1 MCPKEPNKNARSE
14 RNNAEDLAMLRR
26 IEAEVELEK
35 LKATRDASSL
45 ASEHLGVY
53 GGAYLCV
60 LVLAFYGGALYLP
73 ESSLS
78 VVATLTTVVAGALI
92 SLLRQVVSGNGH
104 GHEDEGRE

>member
-1 MCPKEPNKNARSE
+1 MTEKNPTKGARTE

-78 VVATLTTVVAGALI
+78 VVATLTTVVAGAMI
-92 SLLRQVVSGNGH
+92 ALLRQVVSGN
-104 GHEDEGRE
+104 DQSKEGDNS